1 MTTAASPTTTDVA
14 LVLVNDATYTGF
26 EEVRGLARYRD
37 GSLLL
42 VTHRVS
48 YRDDPAIEFAGPVVY
63 RTRGTDQAGPWHL
76 VWACPEPLRVF
87 VTSQPV
93 GANAKVS
100 NRRVEVIDY
109 ATGLPDRA
117 ITIDRG
123 PNTDTFVGY

>member
-1 MTTAASPTTTDVA
+1 MTTAASPTTTDAA

-42 VTHRVS
+42 ITHRVS
-48 YRDDPAIEFAGPVVY
+48 YLDDPGIPLAGPVAY
-63 RTRGTDQAGPWHL
+63 RTRGTDPVGPWHM
-76 VWACPEPLRVF
+76 VWACPEPLRAF

-93 GANAKVS
+93 GANATVS
-100 NRRVEVIDY
+100 NRRIEVIDY
-109 ATGLPDRA
+109 TSGLPDRA
-117 ITIDRG
+117 ITIHRG